1 MLGSPVLVIP
11 SCELRGLAP
20 GAIATARAAAA
31 RAKTLLERSAEQL
44 GWSAHSVHRVLLGA
58 AA

>member
-1 MLGSPVLVIP
+1 VLVIP